1 MKTKFRIKMKKLW
14 ILAILATTFSYACS
28 NATDTQEASEELEE
42 LENINETL
50 DNTIQNLDDESLDME
65 HDIDSL
71 LDGI

>member
-1 MKTKFRIKMKKLW
+1 LKTKFRIRMKKLW

-28 NATDTQEASEELEE
+28 NATEAEDTGEELEE

-50 DNTIQNLDDESLDME
+50 DNTIQNLDDEAVDME
-65 HDIDSL
+65 HDVDSL